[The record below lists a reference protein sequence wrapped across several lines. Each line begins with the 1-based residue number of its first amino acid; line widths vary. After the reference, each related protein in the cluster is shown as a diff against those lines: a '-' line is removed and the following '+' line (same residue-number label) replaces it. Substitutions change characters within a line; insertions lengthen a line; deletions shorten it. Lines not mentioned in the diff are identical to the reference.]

1 MSLLGTTSGTIRVM
15 IVDDSALIR
24 AAFAKLVQEDPGLSL
39 FAVASDPFDAV
50 GKMASVM
57 PDVLL
62 LDLELPRMDGLTFLR
77 KIMAQSPLPVV
88 VCSSHSKKGSDV
100 MLRALE
106 LGAAEVLAKPDLS
119 SPEAWADAAMKIG
132 HALRAAVQSGRGGR
146 RRREGGF
153 RVFDRPDTADATP
166 RKPQVHVASAIHSAP
181 GEKFTADVVMAH
193 QPPRPAPRSDPL
205 VAIGASTGGTEA
217 LREVIG
223 ALPHNAPAILVVQ
236 HMPREFTAA
245 FANRLDSLSQMTVLE
260 ATDGHALR
268 RGEVLIAPGN
278 YHMLLQRSGQ
288 GYRVEV
294 MQGPYVSRHRP
305 SVDVLFRSTAQ
316 AAAQN
321 ALGILLTGMGD
332 DGATGLGEMR
342 AAGARTLAQD
352 EETSIVFG
360 MPREA
365 MRRGAAMAA
374 LPLDAMVGEIMAW
387 DVRAGARL

>member
-1 MSLLGTTSGTIRVM
+1 MSPQRTSSGVIRVM

-24 AAFAKLVQEDPGLSL
+24 AAFSRLVEEDPGLTL
-39 FAVASDPFDAV
+39 FGVAIDPFDAAE
-50 GKMASVM
+50 KMADSM

-88 VCSSHSKKGSDV
+88 VCSSHSRKGSDV

-119 SPEAWADAAMKIG
+119 SPERWADAARQIG
-132 HALRAAVQSGRGGR
+132 HALRAAVQSGRSRRKRAGGV
-146 RRREGGF
+146 
-153 RVFDRPDTADATP
+153 RVFGRPVDGDATP
-166 RKPQVHVASAIHSAP
+166 RMPQVQPASAIHSAP
-181 GEKFTADVVMAH
+181 GEKRSADAVLAG
-193 QPPRPAPRSDPL
+193 QPPRAAPPSDPL

-217 LREVIG
+217 LRRLIS
-223 ALPHNAPAILVVQ
+223 ALPANGPPILIVQ
-236 HMPREFTAA
+236 HMPREFTGA
-245 FANRLDSLSQMTVLE
+245 FADRLNTLSQMTVRE
-260 ATDGHALR
+260 AIDGHVLR
-268 RGEVLIAPGN
+268 RGEVLVAPGDH
-278 YHMLLQRSGQ
+278 HMLLHRRGS

-294 MQGPYVSRHRP
+294 MQGPHVCRHRP
-305 SVDVLFRSTAQ
+305 SVDVLFRSVAQ

-332 DGATGLGEMR
+332 DGAAGLGEMR

-352 EETSIVFG
+352 EESSVVFG

-365 MRRGAAMAA
+365 LRRGAAMAA
-374 LPLDAMVGEIMAW
+374 LPLDSMAQEIITWGVG
-387 DVRAGARL
+387 AGARG